1 MRNQARSAGATAGGT
16 GRAGKDSRAGATDRR
31 ERNRGV
37 KTGVEIEPVGA
48 ELLELTGPVQ
58 VSDQTFEVEVIRSPL
73 PVVVDF
79 YADWSVPCRL
89 TQPLF
94 VDLSNRLAGRVK
106 FATANIDDSARVTR
120 SYGIHAVPTY
130 LFLDSG
136 QEKGRE
142 VGPLGAVEFRSL
154 LRRTFARRAP
164 VSGGTPA
171 TP

>member
-1 MRNQARSAGATAGGT
+1 VTSAPRTAGGT
-16 GRAGKDSRAGATDRR
+16 RPADVEAGATVTDRR

-37 KTGVEIEPVGA
+37 KTGVEIESVGA
-48 ELLELTGPVQ
+48 ALLELTGPVQ

-89 TQPLF
+89 THPVF

-106 FATANIDDSARVTR
+106 FVTANIDESTRVTR

-142 VGPLGAVEFRSL
+142 VGPLGAVEFRTA
-154 LRRTFARRAP
+154 LRRCFHRRP
-164 VSGGTPA
+164 VVSGGTPA